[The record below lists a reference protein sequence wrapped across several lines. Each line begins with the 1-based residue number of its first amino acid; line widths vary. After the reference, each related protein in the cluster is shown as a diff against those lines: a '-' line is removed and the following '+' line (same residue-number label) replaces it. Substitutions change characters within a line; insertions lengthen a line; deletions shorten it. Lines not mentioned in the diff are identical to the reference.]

1 MARQGAPARRGAT
14 ARQPRQTRG
23 RSAAAAAA
31 STTTTTNIT
40 AASSSSTG
48 TGANSNGTQITTTQ
62 TASVLAASMQNGT
75 AQDGIPV
82 QSVQSVQ
89 TTVQQP
95 PARPTRNIRGPQSAL
110 TDFLASHNISANQIR
125 QAHQQR
131 LNVAQAQE
139 QEVDDDPGEGPSNAN
154 ASSAGNTGNGG
165 SSRSGSKRKAEQQN
179 AIDKIKASKKF
190 QKRKKHLEGS
200 DEEDDLIEQ
209 LLKSRAPQPG
219 QMANCKYQLWLPLFV
234 SV

>member
-1 MARQGAPARRGAT
+1 M
-14 ARQPRQTRG
+14 
-23 RSAAAAAA
+23 
-31 STTTTTNIT
+31 
-40 AASSSSTG
+40 
-48 TGANSNGTQITTTQ
+48 
-62 TASVLAASMQNGT
+62 
-75 AQDGIPV
+75 
-82 QSVQSVQ
+82 QSVQAVQ
-89 TTVQQP
+89 TIVQQP

-131 LNVAQAQE
+131 VNVAQAQE

-165 SSRSGSKRKAEQQN
+165 SSLRSGSKRKVEQQKT
-179 AIDKIKASKKF
+179 IDKIKASKKF
-190 QKRKKHLEGS
+190 QKRKKRLEGS

-219 QMANCKYQLWLPLFV
+219 QMANCKYHQWLPLCV
-234 SV
+234 LV